1 MPKIMQL
8 KHLQSI
14 SQPSDGIVKVTA
26 ICWAPNGKRLAVC
39 TTDRLVLMFDEE
51 GNRKDKFSTKPADK
65 VRKSCVYNT
74 VRYPFLFTHSHQGL
88 IVFVCVVI
96 CLSRAQKTIL
106 FVKWCFPLN
115 PTN

>member
-1 MPKIMQL
+1 MQL

-14 SQPSDGIVKVTA
+14 TQPSDGIVKVTA

-65 VRKSCVYNT
+65 VGNARGDLTPHHQRVLRIFDCTNEI
-74 VRYPFLFTHSHQGL
+74 FLQS
-88 IVFVCVVI
+88 
-96 CLSRAQKTIL
+96 
-106 FVKWCFPLN
+106 
-115 PTN
+115 